1 MYICPILSIK
11 ILNMITYSVAQV
23 EALSGI
29 KAHTLRIWERRYSFL
44 KPMRTPTNIRYYT
57 DDQLK
62 KLLNFGILVRNGYR
76 VSKLEKMSDQE
87 VFEAVTAILADPDS
101 EDRDEIKGLT
111 LAMLEMNEEEFDNIF
126 ERQVIRKGFLKTIT
140 EMIYPFL
147 QYVGVLWNTNK
158 AMIAQ
163 EHFVSNLIRQKIVT
177 AIERLSIPPKSAP
190 SIVFFLLE
198 GEDHEIGLLL
208 ANFIAKERGWL
219 TYYLGQGVPVSNIK
233 KVADLVEPQMLMSM
247 FVTPKPH
254 KMNSFIDAVIGDGK
268 IPFVVSGNA
277 DNLEALE
284 EYEALIKISSP
295 DDFIEQ
301 LDHFYQTGEAATED
315 VEAVKGEKLS

>member
-1 MYICPILSIK
+1 
-11 ILNMITYSVAQV
+11 MITYSVAQV

-29 KAHTLRIWERRYSFL
+29 KAHTLRIWERRYGFL

-76 VSKLEKMSDQE
+76 VSKLEKMSDDE
-87 VFEAVTAILADPDS
+87 IFEAVTGILADPDS
-101 EDRDEIKGLT
+101 EDMDEVKALT

-177 AIERLSIPPKSAP
+177 AIERLSIPPKGAP
-190 SIVFFLLE
+190 AIVLFLLE
-198 GEDHEIGLLL
+198 GEEHELGLLL
-208 ANFIAKERGWL
+208 ANFIAKERGWK
-219 TYYLGQGVPVSNIK
+219 TYYLGQGVPVVNVR
-233 KVADLVEPQMLMSM
+233 KVVDLIEPDLLMSM
-247 FVTPKPH
+247 FITPKPH
-254 KMNSFIDAVIGDGK
+254 KMNQFVESVIGDSK
-268 IPFVVSGNA
+268 VPFVVSGNE
-277 DNLEALE
+277 DNMHALE
-284 EYEALIKISSP
+284 DYDYLIRISSP
-295 DDFIEQ
+295 HDFIEQ
-301 LDHFYQTGEAATED
+301 LDHFYHNGERARASVTEH
-315 VEAVKGEKLS
+315 KK